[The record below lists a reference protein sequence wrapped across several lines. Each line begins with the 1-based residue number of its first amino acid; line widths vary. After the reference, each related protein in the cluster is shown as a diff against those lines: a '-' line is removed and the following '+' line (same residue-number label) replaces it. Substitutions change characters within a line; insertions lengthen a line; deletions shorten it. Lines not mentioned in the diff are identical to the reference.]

1 MVSKTSALP
10 KIPVKT
16 ERVAKRL
23 LFDPKLVKRMDV
35 FCEFYAGKAGAK
47 PDWSEA
53 AVAMIEHAL
62 DRNREFAAFENAH
75 TKAAVSK

>member
-1 MVSKTSALP
+1 MARKTSALP

-16 ERVAKRL
+16 ERVSKRL
-23 LFDPKLVKRMDV
+23 LFDPKLVKRMDA

-47 PDWSEA
+47 PDWSDA

-62 DRNREFAAFENAH
+62 DRNREFTAFENGR
-75 TKAAVSK
+75 TKAATSK

>member
-1 MVSKTSALP
+1 MARKTSALP

-16 ERVAKRL
+16 ERVSKRL
-23 LFDPKLVKRMDV
+23 QFDPKLVKRMDV

-47 PDWSEA
+47 PDWSDA

-62 DRNREFAAFENAH
+62 DGNREFTAFENGR
-75 TKAAVSK
+75 TKAAASK